1 MLAAPHFPGNV
12 AQDPVRAALDAQAA
26 HGENQSA
33 AGVRSDWYLG
43 HAAISPTPSPV
54 SPKILVIRGGAIG
67 DFILT
72 LPAVSLLREA
82 FPAARLEV
90 LGYQHIVSLA
100 VAGGFADASR
110 SIEYGPMGAFFNP
123 KADLDP
129 ELCAY
134 FGSFAQVVSF
144 LFDPDG
150 FFSGN
155 LRRCGVKNL
164 IVISPKIDPEGDHA
178 VRQLARPLDRLAL
191 YLEDAGAIWRPGPAE
206 REFAAGFLGDASRP
220 LVAMHPGS
228 GGERK
233 NWPVERWLE
242 LATALAPRPLLIF
255 GGEADARVMAA
266 FHGAH
271 LPHARFAENLPLPQA
286 GALLAACD
294 LYIGHDSG
302 ISHLAAAAGAPCLLL
317 FGPTDPDI
325 WAPPHDRVFIL
336 SAPGGNLGALSTAEV
351 QAAALDLLQ
360 KAEGWTK

>member
-1 MLAAPHFPGNV
+1 MLAPPHLPGDV
-12 AQDPVRAALDAQAA
+12 AQDPLWPALDAQPA

-33 AGVRSDWYLG
+33 ARLRRDWNLG
-43 HAAISPTPSPV
+43 HPAISPTLSPV

-72 LPAVSLLREA
+72 LPAIGLLREA
-82 FPAARLEV
+82 FPAAHLEV
-90 LGYQHIVSLA
+90 LGYEHIAA
-100 VAGGFADASR
+100 VATAGGFADARR

-123 KADLDP
+123 RAELDP

-134 FGSFAQVVSF
+134 FGSFQQVVSF
-144 LFDPDG
+144 LFDPDD

-164 IVISPKIDPEGDHA
+164 IVISPRIDPEGDHA

-191 YLEDAGAIWRPGPAE
+191 YLEEAGARWKPGPPE
-206 REFAAGFLGDASRP
+206 RAFAADFLRAEPRP
-220 LVAMHPGS
+220 IVALHPGS

-242 LATALAPRPLLIF
+242 LAAALAPRRLLVI
-255 GGEADARVMAA
+255 GGEADAKAMAA
-266 FHGAH
+266 FRGAG
-271 LPHARFAENLPLPQA
+271 LPHARFAGNLPLPQV
-286 GALLAACD
+286 GALLAGCD
-294 LYIGHDSG
+294 LFIGHDSG

-325 WAPPHDRVFIL
+325 WAPPHDWVYVL
-336 SAPGGNLGALSTAEV
+336 SAPGGQLSALPTAEV
-351 QAAALDLLQ
+351 LAAALGVLR
-360 KAEGWTK
+360 EPGP

>member
-1 MLAAPHFPGNV
+1 M
-12 AQDPVRAALDAQAA
+12 
-26 HGENQSA
+26 
-33 AGVRSDWYLG
+33 
-43 HAAISPTPSPV
+43 

-72 LPAVSLLREA
+72 LPAIGLLREA

-100 VAGGFADASR
+100 TAGGFADGSR

-123 KADLDP
+123 KAELDP

-134 FGSFAQVVSF
+134 FGGFQQVVSF

-150 FFSGN
+150 FFAGN

-164 IVISPKIDPEGDHA
+164 LAICPKIDPEGDHA

-191 YLEDAGAIWRPGPAE
+191 YLEDPGAVWKPGPAE
-206 REFAAGFLGDASRP
+206 REFAAGFLANEARP
-220 LVAMHPGS
+220 ILAIHPGS

-233 NWPVERWLE
+233 NWPVERWLA
-242 LATALAPRPLLIF
+242 LATALAPRPLVVL
-255 GGEADARVMAA
+255 GGEADARVMEAFRAA
-266 FHGAH
+266 R
-271 LPHARFAENLPLPQA
+271 LPHARQAEHLPLPRV
-286 GALLAACD
+286 GALLAASD

-302 ISHLAAAAGAPCLLL
+302 ISHLAAVAGAACLLL

-325 WAPPHDRVFIL
+325 WAPPHDHVHIL
-336 SAPGGNLGALSTAEV
+336 SAPEGELGALPTAEV
-351 QAAALDLLQ
+351 HSAVLAVLQ
-360 KAEGWTK
+360 KAGRWTK